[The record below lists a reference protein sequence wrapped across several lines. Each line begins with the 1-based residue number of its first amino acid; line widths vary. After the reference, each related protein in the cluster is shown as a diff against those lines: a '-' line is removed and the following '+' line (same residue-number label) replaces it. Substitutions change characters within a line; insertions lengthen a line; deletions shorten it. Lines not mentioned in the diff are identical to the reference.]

1 MANIYKTRIVQVGNS
16 QGIRLPKAMIEL
28 TGIKENIEIEVRD
41 NQIVITAASKAR
53 NGWGDAFAQMVI
65 DEDELTPLTVADTWD
80 ETEWVW

>member
-1 MANIYKTRIVQVGNS
+1 MANIFKTRIVQVGNS

-53 NGWGDAFAQMVI
+53 KGWDEAFAQMLVNG
-65 DEDELTPLTVADTWD
+65 DEEPILDVTNGWD
-80 ETEWVW
+80 DTEWEW

>member
-1 MANIYKTRIVQVGNS
+1 MANVFKTRIVQVGNS

-53 NGWGDAFAQMVI
+53 GGWGDAFAQMVI

>member
-1 MANIYKTRIVQVGNS
+1 MANIFKTRIVQVGNS

-53 NGWGDAFAQMVI
+53 VGWGDAFARMVS
-65 DEDELTPLTVADTWD
+65 DGDELAPLAVTDTWD
-80 ETEWVW
+80 EAEWVW

>member
-1 MANIYKTRIVQVGNS
+1 MANIFKTRIVQVGNS

-53 NGWGDAFAQMVI
+53 VGWGDAFAQMVS
-65 DEDELTPLTVADTWD
+65 DGDELAPLTATDTWD